1 MENLLT
7 SSLEDYLE
15 IIYNFEKSENSI
27 RAIDISKELNISRAS
42 VAEALRKLVS
52 KGLITYNKNIKLT
65 DEGKKMASSVV
76 SKHRVLQT
84 FFEEVLKLDS
94 QEASDNACRI
104 EHVISQ
110 AAFDKIAD
118 FIKKG

>member
-15 IIYNFEKSENSI
+15 IIYNFEKSGNSV
-27 RAIDISKELNISRAS
+27 RAIDVSKELNISRAS

-52 KGLITYNKNIKLT
+52 KGLITYNKTIELT
-65 DEGKKMASSVV
+65 EEGRKTALSVV
-76 SKHRVLQT
+76 SKHKVLQT

-110 AAFDKIAD
+110 AAFDKIAE